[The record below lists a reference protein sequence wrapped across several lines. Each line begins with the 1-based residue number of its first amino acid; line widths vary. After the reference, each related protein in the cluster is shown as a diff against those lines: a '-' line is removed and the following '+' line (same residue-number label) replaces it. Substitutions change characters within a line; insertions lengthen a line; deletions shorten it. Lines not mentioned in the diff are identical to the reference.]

1 MQMDSLL
8 WRETNDISI
17 GELWKML
24 CTYCYLPR
32 LANYDV
38 LAQAIQ
44 NGVNSEEYFAYAE
57 GKSENR
63 YIGLKYNQY
72 VGFIDRSGYL
82 VKQIAALKQKAQEAQ
97 PQPGPVGDQPKPPV
111 WPGPIST
118 PPTDQPDDPIPPR
131 PQNTR
136 FSMATTLDST
146 RVIKNISG
154 LMDEVINHLTAIN
167 GASVE
172 IKLIVDASIPEG
184 TPQSI
189 VRTIT
194 ENCKTLKVED
204 FGFDD

>member
-1 MQMDSLL
+1 
-8 WRETNDISI
+8 
-17 GELWKML
+17 ML

-44 NGVNSEEYFAYAE
+44 TGVNSEEYFAYAE

-72 VGFIDRSGYL
+72 VGVIDRGGFL
-82 VKQIAALKQKAQEAQ
+82 VKQVAALKQKAQESQQ
-97 PQPGPVGDQPKPPV
+97 PKPGPEDYPTPPV
-111 WPGPIST
+111 WPGRNPI
-118 PPTDQPDDPIPPR
+118 PPTDQPEEPDQPDDPIPPR

-172 IKLIVDASIPEG
+172 IRLIVDANIPEG
-184 TPQSI
+184 TPQST

>member
-1 MQMDSLL
+1 MAWPESDASNQSAD
-8 WRETNDISI
+8 EP
-17 GELWKML
+17 E
-24 CTYCYLPR
+24 R
-32 LANYDV
+32 L
-38 LAQAIQ
+38 
-44 NGVNSEEYFAYAE
+44 
-57 GKSENR
+57 
-63 YIGLKYNQY
+63 
-72 VGFIDRSGYL
+72 
-82 VKQIAALKQKAQEAQ
+82 
-97 PQPGPVGDQPKPPV
+97 
-111 WPGPIST
+111 
-118 PPTDQPDDPIPPR
+118 DDPVPPR

-172 IKLIVDASIPEG
+172 IKLIVDANIPEG
-184 TPQSI
+184 TPHSI